1 MSPPLRVL
9 FATSEI
15 APWQKTGGLGDI
27 SAALPVALHQAG
39 IEVRVLVPAYPSLR
53 AAFPQAS
60 LLAELPSPG
69 AALPAS
75 RIWQASRDNAPPLW
89 LIECPEL
96 YQRDGGPYH
105 GPDGLDWPD
114 NHLRFGLLSRL
125 AAWLASDDSPIDWR
139 PHLLHC
145 NDWQSGLGPAYLHY
159 LHGGG
164 KPSVMTIHNLAFQG
178 LFPPQLLG
186 ELGLPAHAFTLNGV
200 EFYGHLS
207 FLKAGLQFAAQI
219 TTVSPSYAREIQ
231 TPELGFGLDG
241 LLRWR
246 HADLSGILNGLD
258 AAWNPAT
265 DAHLARRYDV
275 RRLAAKAENRRALRA
290 ELGLAS
296 QAALPLLAIVSR
308 LTHQKGMDLVLAIA
322 EEFLADDADPQAQLV
337 VLGHGEPNFEQ
348 GFRALAARYPEQMVA
363 LIDFN
368 ERLAHRIEA
377 AADIFLM
384 PSRFEPCGL
393 NQLYS
398 LHYGTPP
405 VVHAT
410 GGLADTVV
418 DCNAQTLRDGSA
430 NGFSFSMADTAS
442 FAAAVRRAIATWHD
456 EKTWR
461 RLQRTGM
468 AADFSWDKAAAAY
481 LAVYRTALAR

>member
-1 MSPPLRVL
+1 MRVL

-27 SAALPVALHQAG
+27 SAALPVALRLAG
-39 IEVRVLVPAYPSLR
+39 LDLRILVPAYPSLR
-53 AAFPQAS
+53 AAFPHAS

-69 AALPAS
+69 GALPAS
-75 RIWQASRDNAPPLW
+75 RLWQASHGDGPSLW
-89 LIECPEL
+89 LIECPGL
-96 YQRDGGPYH
+96 YERGGGAYH
-105 GPDGLDWPD
+105 GPDGKDWPD

-125 AAWLASDDSPIDWR
+125 AAWLASEHSPVDWR
-139 PHLLHC
+139 PDLLHC
-145 NDWQSGLGPAYLHY
+145 NDWQTGLGPAYLHY

-186 ELGLPAHAFTLNGV
+186 ELGLPAQALTLDGV

-207 FLKAGLQFAAQI
+207 FLKAGLQFADQI

-246 HADLSGILNGLD
+246 QADLSGILNGLD

-265 DAHLARRYDV
+265 DCYLTRRYDA
-275 RRLAAKAENRRALRA
+275 RRLAAKGENRRALYA
-290 ELGLAS
+290 ELGLS
-296 QAALPLLAIVSR
+296 NQAALPLLAIVSR
-308 LTHQKGMDLVLAIA
+308 LTHQKGVDLVLEVA
-322 EEFLADDADPQAQLV
+322 EQFIGDGADPRVQLV
-337 VLGHGEPNFEQ
+337 VLGHGEASYEQ
-348 GFRALAARYPEQMVA
+348 GFRALAARYPGQVAA

-398 LHYGTPP
+398 LRYGTPP

-418 DCNAQTLRDGSA
+418 DCTAQTLADGSA
-430 NGFSFSMADTAS
+430 NGFSFASADRTA
-442 FAAAVRRAIATWHD
+442 FAAALCRAIATWHD

-468 AADFSWDKAAAAY
+468 ASDFSWDKAAVSY
-481 LAVYRTALAR
+481 LKVYRTALAR